1 MHSDIQN
8 NAESLQMHRLS
19 FPAFLAFVS
28 LLLLIASNAQSSAGS
43 LTLAQALAIARE
55 HNHDFKLS
63 RFAAAGA
70 RANVEIAD
78 AAPNPTLTMQSSS
91 FHPGSGL
98 GGGPLWK
105 KSIDTTLRIDQL
117 IERGG
122 KRELRT
128 ENASKLAQAAQAD
141 SSDTLRQL
149 EVLVSQAYAD
159 LLAAQDRRKA
169 AQDAAQLFDAML
181 VVAKKRKNA
190 GDIAGVD
197 VERVKVDALRANNE
211 IDATEG
217 ELSRARHA
225 LALLLG
231 QASSPGQ
238 LEAIDPWP
246 SLQNTDIAIPE
257 QNLQQI
263 VAQRAD
269 VLAAAARVDAA
280 KAGSQYAQALRTRNV
295 TLGLQYEHYPQPGG
309 NQSGSANSYGIAI
322 QIPLFVRH
330 YYKGEILSAE
340 SALDA
345 ANENLE
351 KTREAAAIEIQ
362 SAANAVTSTAAR
374 VRRNRDELLVAAAKA
389 AKAAEFAYQNGAAG
403 VIDVLDARRTLR
415 ATRLDAL
422 TALLEYSKALAVW
435 RAATT
440 TENTAALQ
448 PQQAQ

>member
-1 MHSDIQN
+1 MR
-8 NAESLQMHRLS
+8 RLS
-19 FPAFLAFVS
+19 FSVFLVILS
-28 LLLLIASNAQSSAGS
+28 LLLYGASNAQSIAGA
-43 LTLAQALAIARE
+43 LTLEQALALARE
-55 HNHDFKLS
+55 HNHDLKLS

-70 RANVEIAD
+70 RANVETAG

-91 FHPGSGL
+91 FHPGAGL
-98 GGGPLWK
+98 GNGPLWK

-128 ENASKLAQAAQAD
+128 ENARKLAQAAQAD
-141 SSDTLRQL
+141 SSDTMRQL
-149 EVLVSQAYAD
+149 DVLVAQAYAD
-159 LLAAQDRRKA
+159 LLAAQDRRNA

-181 VVAKKRKNA
+181 AAAQKRKNA
-190 GDIAGVD
+190 GDIAGAD
-197 VERVKVDALRANNE
+197 VERVKVDALRANND
-211 IDATEG
+211 IDAADG

-231 QASSPGQ
+231 QGSRAGQ
-238 LEAIDPWP
+238 LEAVDPWP
-246 SLQNTDIAIPE
+246 SLQKADMAIQE
-257 QNLQQI
+257 QALQQI

-280 KAGSQYAQALRTRNV
+280 KAGSQFAQALRTRDV
-295 TLGLQYEHYPQPGG
+295 TVGLQYEHYPQPGDS
-309 NQSGSANSYGIAI
+309 QSGSANSYGVSV

-330 YYKGEILSAE
+330 YYKGEILAAE

-345 ANENLE
+345 ANENLD
-351 KTREAAAIEIQ
+351 KTREAAASEIH
-362 SAANAVTSTAAR
+362 SAASAVSSTAAR

-389 AKAAEFAYQNGAAG
+389 AKAAEYAYQNGAAG
-403 VIDVLDARRTLR
+403 VMDVLDARRTLR

-422 TALLEYSKALAVW
+422 TALAEYSKALAAW

-448 PQQAQ
+448 QEH